1 MDDLRLVN
9 IEMMKGESHVAKQL
23 VDGYDAL
30 FADLDGVVYEGG
42 KAIDHAIESL
52 TTLQNAGMKIGY
64 VTNNSSRKPETIAEQ
79 ISGYGIA
86 VRPEQV
92 VSSGQTGVE
101 LLKTLVPGGS
111 KILVVGGEGLR
122 TYTEAGG
129 FELVTDS
136 TQNPAAVI
144 QGFSPDVGWRHLSEA
159 AFAIQN
165 GAKWVATNQD
175 WTIPQ
180 ERGIAP
186 GNGTLVS
193 AVHTAVGQLPLVAGK
208 PEVAIFETAKTRFGA
223 KRPLFVGDRIDTDI
237 LGANRSG
244 IDSVLVL
251 TGISKPK
258 ELLATK
264 KDSQPTYVIEDL
276 RELLNAYVQPK
287 KTKFGYSLRNAEVEL
302 LGNKVRVVS
311 GDPKS
316 IDVLR
321 CACAVIWN
329 SEVPIHGLD
338 VEPSIYE

>member
-1 MDDLRLVN
+1 M
-9 IEMMKGESHVAKQL
+9 AKSL
-23 VDGYDAL
+23 IDGYDAL

-42 KAIDHAIESL
+42 KAIDHAVE
-52 TTLQNAGMKIGY
+52 TLSTLCGKGLPIGY
-64 VTNNSSRKPETIAEQ
+64 VTNNSSRKPQTIADQ
-79 ISGYGIA
+79 IAGYGISVTA
-86 VRPEQV
+86 EQV

-101 LLKTLVPGGS
+101 LLKTLVPAGA
-111 KILVVGGEGLR
+111 KVLVVGGEGLR

-129 FELVTDS
+129 FELVEDS
-136 TQNPAAVI
+136 TQKPDAVI
-144 QGFSPDVGWRHLSEA
+144 QGFSPDVSWKHLAEA
-159 AFAIQN
+159 AYSIQN

-208 PEVAIFETAKTRFGA
+208 PEVAIFETAKKRFNVT
-223 KRPLFVGDRIDTDI
+223 RPLFVGDRIDTDI
-237 LGANRSG
+237 LGANRAG
-244 IDSVLVL
+244 MASVLVL
-251 TGISKPK
+251 TGISQPK

-264 KDSQPTYVIEDL
+264 EDSRPTFVISDL
-276 RELLNAYVQPK
+276 RELLSPYVKPK
-287 KTKFGYSLRNAEVEL
+287 KTKFGYSLRSAEVEL

-311 GDPKS
+311 GEPKS

-329 SEVPIHGLD
+329 AGVPIHGLD
-338 VEPSIYE
+338 VETSIYE

>member
-1 MDDLRLVN
+1 MAGLRPESLETR
-9 IEMMKGESHVAKQL
+9 IEVLDVAKSL
-23 VDGYDAL
+23 IEGYDAL

-42 KAIDHAIESL
+42 NAIEHAVE
-52 TTLQNAGMKIGY
+52 TLGALGTKGLPIGY
-64 VTNNSSRKPETIAEQ
+64 VTNNSSRKPQTIADQ
-79 ISGYGIA
+79 ISGYGLSVTA
-86 VRPEQV
+86 DQV

-101 LLKTLVPGGS
+101 LLKTLVPAGS
-111 KILVVGGEGLR
+111 KVLVVGGEGLR
-122 TYTEAGG
+122 SYTEAGG
-129 FELVTDS
+129 FVLVEDS
-136 TQNPAAVI
+136 THNPAAVI
-144 QGFSPDVGWRHLSEA
+144 QGFSPDVSWKHLAEA
-159 AFAIQN
+159 AYSIQN

-186 GNGTLVS
+186 GNGTLFS

-208 PEVAIFETAKTRFGA
+208 PEVAIFETAKERFGS

-251 TGISKPK
+251 TGISQPK

-264 KDSQPTYVIEDL
+264 EDSQPTFVISDL
-276 RELLNAYVQPK
+276 RELLVPYLEPK

-302 LGNKVRVVS
+302 LGNMVRVVS
-311 GDPKS
+311 GEPKS

-329 SEVPIHGLD
+329 SGQPIHALD
-338 VEPSIYE
+338 VETSIYE

>member
-1 MDDLRLVN
+1 MAKSL
-9 IEMMKGESHVAKQL
+9 IE
-23 VDGYDAL
+23 GYDAL

-42 KAIDHAIESL
+42 KAIEHAVE
-52 TTLQNAGMKIGY
+52 TLGVLGAKGLQIGY
-64 VTNNSSRKPETIAEQ
+64 VTNNSSRKPQTIADQ
-79 ISGYGIA
+79 ISGYGLTVTA
-86 VRPEQV
+86 DQV

-101 LLKTLVPGGS
+101 LLKTLVPAGS
-111 KILVVGGEGLR
+111 KVLVVGGEGLR

-129 FELVTDS
+129 FVLVEDS
-136 TQNPAAVI
+136 SQNPAAVI
-144 QGFSPDVGWRHLSEA
+144 QGFSPDVSWKHLAEA
-159 AFAIQN
+159 AYSIQN

-208 PEVAIFETAKTRFGA
+208 PEVAIFETARKRFDSR
-223 KRPLFVGDRIDTDI
+223 RPLFVGDRIDTDI

-251 TGISKPK
+251 TGISQPK

-264 KDSQPTYVIEDL
+264 EDSHPTFVISDL
-276 RELLNAYVQPK
+276 RELLVPYIEPK

-311 GDPKS
+311 GEPKS

-329 SEVPIHGLD
+329 SGQAIHALD
-338 VEPSIYE
+338 VETSIYE

>member
-1 MDDLRLVN
+1 MAKALVAN
-9 IEMMKGESHVAKQL
+9 
-23 VDGYDAL
+23 YDAV

-42 KAIDHAIESL
+42 KAIDHAVESL
-52 TTLQNAGMKIGY
+52 QKVESAGLKVAY

-79 ISGYGIA
+79 ISGYGIK
-86 VRPEQV
+86 VSPEQV
-92 VSSGQTGVE
+92 VSSGQTGIE
-101 LLKTLVPGGS
+101 LLSTIVPAGS
-111 KILVVGGEGLR
+111 KVLVVGGEGLR
-122 TYTEAGG
+122 MYTEQGG
-129 FELVTDS
+129 YVLVEDS
-136 TQNPAAVI
+136 TAHPDAVI
-144 QGFSPDVGWRHLSEA
+144 QGFAPDVGWRQLSEA
-159 AFAIQN
+159 AFSIQN

-208 PEVAIFETAKTRFGA
+208 PEVAIFETAIRRTGA
-223 KRPLFVGDRIDTDI
+223 QRPLFVGDRIDTDI
-237 LGANRSG
+237 LGANRAG

-264 KDSQPTYVIEDL
+264 EDSHPTYVVSDL
-276 RELLNAYVQPK
+276 RELHQPYEQPK
-287 KTKFGYSLRNAEVEL
+287 QTKYGFKLRGAEVEL
-302 LGNKVRVVS
+302 LGNKVRVIS

-321 CACAVIWN
+321 CACAVIWG
-329 SEVPIHGLD
+329 SGKAIHALD
-338 VEPSIYE
+338 VEAQIYE

>member
-1 MDDLRLVN
+1 MAKSL
-9 IEMMKGESHVAKQL
+9 IE
-23 VDGYDAL
+23 GYDAL

-42 KAIDHAIESL
+42 KAIEHAVE
-52 TTLQNAGMKIGY
+52 TLGALGTQGLQIGY
-64 VTNNSSRKPETIAEQ
+64 VTNNSSRKPQTIADQ
-79 ISGYGIA
+79 ISGYGLTVIA
-86 VRPEQV
+86 DQV

-101 LLKTLVPGGS
+101 LLKTLVPAGS
-111 KILVVGGEGLR
+111 KVLVVGGEGLR

-129 FELVTDS
+129 FVLVEDS
-136 TQNPAAVI
+136 SQNPAAVI
-144 QGFSPDVGWRHLSEA
+144 QGFSPDVSWKHLAEA
-159 AFAIQN
+159 AYSIQN

-208 PEVAIFETAKTRFGA
+208 PEVAIFETAKQRFGST
-223 KRPLFVGDRIDTDI
+223 RPLFVGDRIDTDI

-251 TGISKPK
+251 TGISQPK

-264 KDSQPTYVIEDL
+264 EDSHPTFVISDL
-276 RELLNAYVQPK
+276 RELLVPYIEPK

-311 GDPKS
+311 GEPKS

-329 SEVPIHGLD
+329 SGQAIHALD
-338 VEPSIYE
+338 VETSIYE

>member
-1 MDDLRLVN
+1 MAKSL
-9 IEMMKGESHVAKQL
+9 IE
-23 VDGYDAL
+23 GYDAI

-42 KAIDHAIESL
+42 KAIEHAVE
-52 TTLQNAGMKIGY
+52 TLEALGAMGLQIGY
-64 VTNNSSRKPETIAEQ
+64 VTNNSSRKPETIADQ
-79 ISGYGIA
+79 ISGYGLTVIA
-86 VRPEQV
+86 EQV

-101 LLKTLVPGGS
+101 LLKTLVPAGS
-111 KILVVGGEGLR
+111 KVLVVGGEGLR

-129 FELVTDS
+129 FVLVEDS
-136 TQNPAAVI
+136 THNPAAVI
-144 QGFSPDVGWRHLSEA
+144 QGFSPDVSWKHLAEA
-159 AFAIQN
+159 AYSIQN

-208 PEVAIFETAKTRFGA
+208 PEVAIFETAKQRFGS

-251 TGISKPK
+251 TGISQPK

-264 KDSQPTYVIEDL
+264 EDSHPTFVISDL
-276 RELLNAYVQPK
+276 RELLMPYLEPK

-311 GDPKS
+311 GEPKS
-316 IDVLR
+316 LDVLR

-329 SEVPIHGLD
+329 SGQAIHALD
-338 VEPSIYE
+338 VETSIYE

>member
-1 MDDLRLVN
+1 MAKSL
-9 IEMMKGESHVAKQL
+9 IE
-23 VDGYDAL
+23 GYDAL

-42 KAIDHAIESL
+42 KAMEHAVE
-52 TTLQNAGMKIGY
+52 TLGALGTKGLQIGY
-64 VTNNSSRKPETIAEQ
+64 VTNNSSRKPQTIADQ
-79 ISGYGIA
+79 ISGYGLTVTA
-86 VRPEQV
+86 DQV

-101 LLKTLVPGGS
+101 LLKTLVPAGS
-111 KILVVGGEGLR
+111 KVLVVGGEGLR
-122 TYTEAGG
+122 TYTEDGG
-129 FELVTDS
+129 FVLVEDS
-136 TQNPAAVI
+136 SQNPAAVI
-144 QGFSPDVGWRHLSEA
+144 QGFSPDVGWKHLAEA
-159 AFAIQN
+159 AYSIQK

-208 PEVAIFETAKTRFGA
+208 PEVAIFETAKQRFGST
-223 KRPLFVGDRIDTDI
+223 RPLFVGDRIDTDI

-251 TGISKPK
+251 TGISQPK

-264 KDSQPTYVIEDL
+264 EDSHPTFVISDL
-276 RELLNAYVQPK
+276 RELLVPYIEPK

-311 GDPKS
+311 GEPKS

-329 SEVPIHGLD
+329 SGQAIHALD
-338 VEPSIYE
+338 VETSIYE

>member
-1 MDDLRLVN
+1 
-9 IEMMKGESHVAKQL
+9 MKESENVVAKRL
-23 VDGYDAL
+23 IDGYDAL

-42 KAIDHAIESL
+42 KAIEYAVESL
-52 TTLQNAGMKIGY
+52 TRLQDEGLSIGY

-79 ISGYGIA
+79 ISGYGIT
-86 VRPEQV
+86 VKPEQV

-101 LLKTLVPGGS
+101 LLKTLVPAGA
-111 KILVVGGEGLR
+111 KVLVVGGEGLR
-122 TYTEAGG
+122 TYTQAGG
-129 FELVTDS
+129 FELVDDS
-136 TQNPAAVI
+136 TAKPDAVI
-144 QGFSPDVGWRHLSEA
+144 QGFSPDVSWKHLAEA
-159 AFAIQN
+159 AYSIQN

-208 PEVAIFETAKTRFGA
+208 PEVAIFETAKARFSS

-237 LGANRSG
+237 LGANRAG

-251 TGISKPK
+251 TGISQPK

-264 KDSQPTYVIEDL
+264 ADSHPTFVIADL
-276 RELLNAYVQPK
+276 RELEVPYQQPK
-287 KTKFGYSLRNAEVEL
+287 QTKFGYTLRDAEVQL

-311 GDPKS
+311 GEPKS
-316 IDVLR
+316 LDVLR

-329 SEVPIHGLD
+329 SGQAIHALD
-338 VEPSIYE
+338 VEPAIYE

>member
-1 MDDLRLVN
+1 MAKAL
-9 IEMMKGESHVAKQL
+9 IE
-23 VDGYDAL
+23 GYDTL

-42 KAIDHAIESL
+42 KAIEHAVE
-52 TTLQNAGMKIGY
+52 TLAVLGSKGLKIGY
-64 VTNNSSRKPETIAEQ
+64 VTNNSSRKPQTIADQ
-79 ISGYGIA
+79 IASYGLSVTA
-86 VRPEQV
+86 EQV

-101 LLKTLVPGGS
+101 LLKTLVPAGS
-111 KILVVGGEGLR
+111 KVLVVGGEGLR

-129 FELVTDS
+129 FVLVDDS

-144 QGFSPDVGWRHLSEA
+144 QGFSPDVSWKHLAEA
-159 AFAIQN
+159 SYAIQN

-208 PEVAIFETAKTRFGA
+208 PEVAIFETAKARFGS

-237 LGANRSG
+237 LGANRAG

-251 TGISKPK
+251 TGISQPK

-264 KDSQPTYVIEDL
+264 AGSHPTYVIADL
-276 RELLNAYVQPK
+276 RELLEAYQAPK

-316 IDVLR
+316 LDVLR
-321 CACAVIWN
+321 CACEVIWN
-329 SEVPIHGLD
+329 SGSAIHALD
-338 VEPSIYE
+338 VETSIYE

>member
-1 MDDLRLVN
+1 MAKAL
-9 IEMMKGESHVAKQL
+9 IE
-23 VDGYDAL
+23 GYDTL

-42 KAIDHAIESL
+42 KAIEHAVE
-52 TTLQNAGMKIGY
+52 TLAALGSKGLKIGY
-64 VTNNSSRKPETIAEQ
+64 VTNNSSRKPQTIADQ
-79 ISGYGIA
+79 IAGYGLSA
-86 VRPEQV
+86 TAEQV

-101 LLKTLVPGGS
+101 LLKTLVPAGS
-111 KILVVGGEGLR
+111 KVLVVGGEGLR
-122 TYTEAGG
+122 AYTEAGG
-129 FELVTDS
+129 FVLVDDS

-144 QGFSPDVGWRHLSEA
+144 QGFSPDVSWKDLAEA
-159 AFAIQN
+159 SYAIQN
-165 GAKWVATNQD
+165 GANWVATNQD

-208 PEVAIFETAKTRFGA
+208 PEVAIFETAKARFGS

-237 LGANRSG
+237 LGANRAG

-251 TGISKPK
+251 TGISQPK

-264 KDSQPTYVIEDL
+264 ADSHPTFVIADL
-276 RELLNAYVQPK
+276 RELLESYQEPK

-316 IDVLR
+316 LDVLR

-329 SEVPIHGLD
+329 SGSAIHALD
-338 VEPSIYE
+338 VEASIYE

>member
-1 MDDLRLVN
+1 MVKSL
-9 IEMMKGESHVAKQL
+9 IE
-23 VDGYDAL
+23 GYDAL

-42 KAIDHAIESL
+42 KAIEHAVEAL
-52 TTLQNAGMKIGY
+52 RRVGDQGMPVGY
-64 VTNNSSRKPETIAEQ
+64 VTNNSSRKPQTIADQ
-79 ISGYGIA
+79 ISGYGLN
-86 VRPEQV
+86 VTSQHV

-101 LLKTLVPGGS
+101 LLKTLIPAGS
-111 KILVVGGEGLR
+111 KVLVVGGEGLR

-129 FELVTDS
+129 FVLVEDS
-136 TQNPAAVI
+136 THKPDAVI
-144 QGFSPDVGWRHLSEA
+144 QGFSPDVSWKHLAEA
-159 AFAIQN
+159 AYSIQN

-208 PEVAIFETAKTRFGA
+208 PEVAIFETAKARFGS

-237 LGANRSG
+237 LGANRAG

-251 TGISKPK
+251 TGISQPK

-264 KDSQPTYVIEDL
+264 EDSQPTFVISDL
-276 RELLNAYVQPK
+276 RELLLPYLEPK

-311 GDPKS
+311 GEPKS

-321 CACAVIWN
+321 CACAVIWG
-329 SEVPIHGLD
+329 SGQPIHALD
-338 VEPSIYE
+338 VEASIYE